1 MTKFQAYTLLGSAV
15 LGISTII
22 LGLILLLTFPMKAE
36 LSEGFR
42 TPIIAFE
49 FAKTEADL
57 AFLSG
62 SSELNRL
69 NRKKMDAGHVWDMA
83 FPFAYAGFIALMLL
97 LIVKNGHRFVW
108 LGVLFAVSII
118 PFDINENLTML
129 QITQALEN
137 SASIENLLLELQVV
151 TWLKWGAIGISMAV
165 LAMGFTA
172 NKEYGSAVVSLVAAL
187 GIGVCW
193 ISNSEPNITEIMSVL
208 TFLFFVIFAVK
219 ACVQSWALIR
229 QNINK

>member
-1 MTKFQAYTLLGSAV
+1 MTKFQECTLLGSAV
-15 LGISTII
+15 LGMATII
-22 LGLILLLTFPMKAE
+22 LGVVLLVTFPVSAE

-62 SSELNRL
+62 SSEVNRL
-69 NRKKMDAGHVWDMA
+69 NREKMDAGHVWDMA
-83 FPFAYAGFIALMLL
+83 FPFAYGGFIALMLL
-97 LIVKNGHRFVW
+97 LIFKNGHRFVW
-108 LGVLFAVSII
+108 LGMLFAVSII

-129 QITQALEN
+129 QITQALAN
-137 SASIENLLLELQVV
+137 AASIENLLIELQIA

-172 NKEYGSAVVSLVAAL
+172 NKEYGSAVVSLIAAL
-187 GIGVCW
+187 AIAVCW
-193 ISNSEPNITEIMSVL
+193 ISNAEPSITEIMSVL
-208 TFLFFVIFAVK
+208 TFLFFVIFSVK

-229 QNINK
+229 QK

>member
-1 MTKFQAYTLLGSAV
+1 MTKFQECTLLGSAV
-15 LGISTII
+15 LGMATII
-22 LGLILLLTFPMKAE
+22 LGVVLLVTFPVSAE

-62 SSELNRL
+62 SSEVNRL
-69 NRKKMDAGHVWDMA
+69 NREKMDAGHVWDMA
-83 FPFAYAGFIALMLL
+83 FPFAYGGFIALMLL
-97 LIVKNGHRFVW
+97 LIFKNGHRFVW
-108 LGVLFAVSII
+108 LGMLFAVSII

-129 QITQALEN
+129 QITQALAN
-137 SASIENLLLELQVV
+137 AASIENLLIELQIA

-172 NKEYGSAVVSLVAAL
+172 NKEYGSAVVSLIAAL
-187 GIGVCW
+187 AIAACW
-193 ISNSEPNITEIMSVL
+193 VSNAEPSITEIMSVL
-208 TFLFFVIFAVK
+208 TFLFFVIFSVK

-229 QNINK
+229 QK